1 MNKKNTN
8 SAHKILVITRGDYI
22 TRLTLET
29 LLRSHPPDSIHVIVV
44 SSDSHGRSGMKL
56 LKAMW
61 RDYERHYFFFELY
74 QFFVFKFAQLL
85 FPKTPFTV
93 RALAKSCNIPVTV
106 TNTINTPDIL
116 AFARNWQPDILVSVK
131 CTQRIHSALLSVAKF
146 GAINVHGSLLPK
158 YAGRAPHFWAMAHAE
173 KIVGTTVHFMT
184 ESFDEGDVLIN
195 KSIVLAPAMSVFS
208 VIKAVGQLGNDAL
221 MEAMP
226 TVLSNAKG
234 TPQDISQ
241 RCYFSSPTEAGY
253 KRLRNNGYKLFGFGE
268 LLKTIYAEIRSERER
283 LTESR

>member
-1 MNKKNTN
+1 MFN
-8 SAHKILVITRGDYI
+8 SANKILVVTRGDYI

-29 LLRSHPPDSIHVIVV
+29 LLRSHPPDCLHVIVV

-61 RDYERHYFFFELY
+61 RDYDQHYFFFELY

-93 RALAKSCNIPVTV
+93 RSLAKSCNISVTI
-106 TNTINTPDIL
+106 TNTINTPEIL

-146 GAINVHGSLLPK
+146 GAINIHGSLLPK

-173 KIVGTTVHFMT
+173 KNVGTTVHFMT
-184 ESFDEGDVLIN
+184 ETFDDGDILIN

-208 VIKAVGQLGNDAL
+208 VIKAVAHLGNDAL
-221 MEAMP
+221 MEGLS
-226 TVLSNAKG
+226 TVFNNANG
-234 TPQDISQ
+234 TPQDINQ

-253 KRLRNNGYKLFGFGE
+253 KSLRDNGYKLFGFGQ
-268 LLKTIYAEIRSERER
+268 LLKTIHAEIRTERRR
-283 LTESR
+283 LTERR